1 MASRPEISIISKKSD
16 TIKKADTEA
25 VAQEM
30 PSQRKQV
37 EVGTFR
43 LKVDRQ
49 IKASYLTLEAAQK
62 AGLAIKQGHP
72 VVQVTVYDSTAG
84 INTTIEVPKS

>member
-1 MASRPEISIISKKSD
+1 MASRPEISLVTKKLD
-16 TIKKADTEA
+16 TLKKPDTEA

-30 PSQRKQV
+30 PSQRKPA
-37 EVGTFR
+37 EIGTFR

-49 IKASYLTLEAAQK
+49 TKASYQTLEAAQK
-62 AGLAIKQGHP
+62 AGMAIKKEHP

-84 INTTIEVPKS
+84 INTTIELPTS